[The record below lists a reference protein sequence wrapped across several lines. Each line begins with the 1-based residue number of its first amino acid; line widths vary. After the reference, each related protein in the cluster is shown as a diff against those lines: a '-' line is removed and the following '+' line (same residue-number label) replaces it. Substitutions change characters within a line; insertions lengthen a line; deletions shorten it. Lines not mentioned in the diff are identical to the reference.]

1 MERSESKK
9 NVKAVFFTDKTGI
22 KIFVDFIRVARGD
35 PPQTPFNFTE
45 APKFNWGV
53 ESWLLIGEMVILIDI
68 ALIKSEENVQKYF
81 KTWMLS

>member
-1 MERSESKK
+1 MERSKSKK
-9 NVKAVFFTDKTGI
+9 TWKGVFITDKMGF
-22 KIFVDFIRVARGD
+22 KILVDFIRVARGD

-45 APKFNWGV
+45 APNFNWGV

-68 ALIKSEENVQKYF
+68 ALNKSEENVQKYF